1 MDILQKL
8 GLRTSK
14 ITIPKDN
21 AQTVIVAESWT
32 ISWEFYIKGFT
43 STYGDLRKR
52 HKVFVNEGDADEFR
66 KQLRSSAE
74 FIGTHISTD
83 KYKN

>member
-1 MDILQKL
+1 MNLLKNIFAK
-8 GLRTSK
+8 TSK

-21 AQTVIVAESWT
+21 AQTVTIAESWT
-32 ISWEFYIKGFT
+32 ISWEFYILGFP
-43 STYGDLRKR
+43 SSFGDLRKR
-52 HKVFVNEGDADEFR
+52 HKVFISEVDADEFR

-74 FIGTHISTD
+74 FIGTYISTD